1 MKLKTVFTTISQT
14 VVQQVIL
21 QLVIAAQQK
30 LQKQNVK
37 LLNAVKAADA
47 DN

>member
-21 QLVIAAQQK
+21 QLVTAAQQK

-37 LLNAVKAADA
+37 LWNAVKAADA

>member
-21 QLVIAAQQK
+21 QLVTAAQQK